1 MNLAPFLLAHN
12 SYIFQVMVFPVS
24 VSEKNNFFADF
35 LKFQLRSPSL
45 MHRFMKEKSVFMGEG
60 HAAPSFPA

>member
-1 MNLAPFLLAHN
+1 
-12 SYIFQVMVFPVS
+12 MVFPVS